1 MVTFAVEAWIG
12 NAAAV
17 LSGTWGGVTQR
28 AKQSG

>member
-1 MVTFAVEAWIG
+1 MLTFAVEAWIG

-17 LSGTWGGVTQR
+17 VSGAWGGVTQR